1 MLRTVRL
8 GRLKLRRGL
17 KSAWASGC
25 ANCRPCGT
33 ARGSSR
39 LLVEFLRGERAGAVR
54 FQETLGRGAPQ
65 SEQDRNIP
73 PYRRRTGFR
82 SACRLAQPW
91 SLHRADLLGKP
102 RSRRLP
108 ANERSGGDDGQD
120 VQPYAGDAG
129 RRAHPIHDF
138 GLRANSTEQ
147 IPAYFESA
155 QITQY
160 AGYAQKDGSVIGDRQ
175 NVEFTR
181 IAMSLRLSTARADRP
196 VRPASGSDSRP
207 GTIGVFSSTCRA
219 TAYARCRSFIRNTS
233 R

>member
-8 GRLKLRRGL
+8 GRLNYAETSSPPGRRLRQLSPLERREEARAFL
-17 KSAWASGC
+17 SNFYAESG
-25 ANCRPCGT
+25 R
-33 ARGSSR
+33 
-39 LLVEFLRGERAGAVR
+39 GAVR

-82 SACRLAQPW
+82 SACCLAQPW

-147 IPAYFESA
+147 IF
-155 QITQY
+155 
-160 AGYAQKDGSVIGDRQ
+160 
-175 NVEFTR
+175 
-181 IAMSLRLSTARADRP
+181 RLTSKARKSPNMPDMHKKM
-196 VRPASGSDSRP
+196 DL
-207 GTIGVFSSTCRA
+207 
-219 TAYARCRSFIRNTS
+219 
-233 R
+233 